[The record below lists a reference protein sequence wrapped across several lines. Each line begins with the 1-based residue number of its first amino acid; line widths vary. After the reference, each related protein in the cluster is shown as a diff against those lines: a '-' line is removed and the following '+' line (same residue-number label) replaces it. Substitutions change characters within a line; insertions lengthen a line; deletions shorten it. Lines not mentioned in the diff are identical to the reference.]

1 MMLDIVLNIGFV
13 GIAVSIVLCLYRAV
27 KGPSLPDRVVALDT
41 IGINLIGMT
50 ALLCVK
56 LNTQAF
62 VDVILLIGILAFIGT
77 VAISK
82 FLEKG
87 VIIDRSRY

>member
-1 MMLDIVLNIGFV
+1 MLDIVLNIGFV

-56 LNTQAF
+56 LNTQTF

>member
-1 MMLDIVLNIGFV
+1 MIDVVLNISL
-13 GIAVSIVLCLYRAV
+13 IALSISMAACLYRALR
-27 KGPSLPDRVVALDT
+27 GPSLPDRVVALDT
-41 IGINLIGMT
+41 MGIISIGI
-50 ALLCVK
+50 ASLLSIK
-56 LNTQAF
+56 LDTYAF
-62 VDVILLIGILAFIGT
+62 VDIILLIGILAFIGT

>member
-1 MMLDIVLNIGFV
+1 MLDIVLNIGFV

>member
-1 MMLDIVLNIGFV
+1 MIDVVLNIGLV
-13 GIAVSIVLCLYRAV
+13 ALSVSMVACLYRALR
-27 KGPSLPDRVVALDT
+27 GPSLPDRVVALDT
-41 IGINLIGMT
+41 MGINSIGIA
-50 ALLCVK
+50 ALLSIK
-56 LNTQAF
+56 LDTYAF
-62 VDVILLIGILAFIGT
+62 VDIILLIGILAFVGT

>member
-1 MMLDIVLNIGFV
+1 MIDVALNIGLV
-13 GIAVSIVLCLYRAV
+13 ALSVSMVACLYRALR
-27 KGPSLPDRVVALDT
+27 GPSLPDRVVALDT
-41 IGINLIGMT
+41 MGINSIGIA
-50 ALLCVK
+50 ALLSIK
-56 LNTQAF
+56 LDTYAF
-62 VDVILLIGILAFIGT
+62 VDIILLIGILAFVGT